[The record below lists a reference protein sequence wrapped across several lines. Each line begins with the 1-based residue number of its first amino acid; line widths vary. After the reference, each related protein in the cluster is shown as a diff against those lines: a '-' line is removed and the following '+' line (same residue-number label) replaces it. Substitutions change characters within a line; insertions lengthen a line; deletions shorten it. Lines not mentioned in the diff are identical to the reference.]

1 MSGGRALVEQQRR
14 NPWHTIG
21 SRITEIVDELD
32 GIATYRLELRVP
44 QGPDGYSFS
53 PGQFNMIYVPGV
65 GEAAISISGDPGN
78 RDGLLHTIRIA
89 GNVTNS
95 ISRLKVGDS
104 IGLRGPF
111 GVPWPV
117 EELAGKDVV
126 IVAGGVGLAPVRPL
140 IYSILRNRDQ
150 YGNVWLLCGA
160 RTPEGL
166 LYRREYEQ
174 WSQGNIRIQL
184 TVDRATSGW
193 TRSIGVVTLLLD
205 RLRLPRRDQTR
216 LIACGPEVMMKYVAS
231 TALGRGIQED
241 HIWISMERHMQC
253 AVGLCG
259 HCQLGPT
266 FVCKDGPVFRYDA
279 IRRWMAVEKL

>member
-1 MSGGRALVEQQRR
+1 
-14 NPWHTIG
+14 IG

-32 GIATYRLELRVP
+32 GITTYRLELSVP

-78 RDGLLHTIRIA
+78 HDGLLHTIRIA

-95 ISRLKVGDS
+95 ISWLKVGDS

-160 RTPEGL
+160 R
-166 LYRREYEQ
+166 
-174 WSQGNIRIQL
+174 
-184 TVDRATSGW
+184 
-193 TRSIGVVTLLLD
+193 
-205 RLRLPRRDQTR
+205 
-216 LIACGPEVMMKYVAS
+216 
-231 TALGRGIQED
+231 
-241 HIWISMERHMQC
+241 
-253 AVGLCG
+253 
-259 HCQLGPT
+259 
-266 FVCKDGPVFRYDA
+266 
-279 IRRWMAVEKL
+279 

>member
-1 MSGGRALVEQQRR
+1 MSTTLSYAEELRR

-21 SRITEIVDELD
+21 AKVTGIVDELD
-32 GIATYRLELRVP
+32 GIATYKLQLSIP
-44 QGPDGYSFS
+44 QGPEGYTFA
-53 PGQFNMIYVPGV
+53 PGQFNMLYIPGV
-65 GEAAISISGDPGN
+65 GESAISISGDPDN
-78 RDGLLHTIRIA
+78 HDGLLHTIRIA
-89 GNVTNS
+89 GNVTNQ
-95 ISRLKVGDS
+95 ISRLKIGDTL
-104 IGLRGPF
+104 GLRGPF

-140 IYSILRNRDQ
+140 IYSILRHRER
-150 YGNVWLLCGA
+150 YGNVWVLCGA
-160 RTPEGL
+160 RTPDGL
-166 LYRREYEQ
+166 LYQREYDV

-205 RLRLPRRDQTR
+205 RLRLPHREATR
-216 LIACGPEVMMKYVAS
+216 VIACGPEVMMKYVAS
-231 TALGRGIQED
+231 TAMGRGIKSE
-241 HIWISMERHMQC
+241 HIWVSMERHMQC